1 MNYLAKEILENY
13 AGEEAIGC
21 LSSLCDATIGF
32 LEPEDANLYDL
43 TDCEIEKEFIWAIQQ
58 KFEMDYC
65 LLDCLV
71 GAEKSDKE
79 YSEIIDYIYLEY
91 DLYTRSFR
99 FDEEMLETIFGED
112 LIKDYE
118 DSLNQFIDMIN
129 RGTTL
134 KVLNISGNH
143 TA

>member
-1 MNYLAKEILENY
+1 MNYLAKEILESY

-32 LEPEDANLYDL
+32 LEPEDVNLYDL
-43 TDCEIEKEFIWAIQQ
+43 EDYEIEKEFIWAIQQ
-58 KFEMDYC
+58 KFEMEYC

-79 YSEIIDYIYLEY
+79 YSEVIDYIYLEY

-112 LIKDYE
+112 LMEDYE
-118 DSLNQFIDMIN
+118 DSLNQFIDGIN

>member
-1 MNYLAKEILENY
+1 MNYLAKEVLKNY

-32 LEPEDANLYDL
+32 LEPEDVNLYDL
-43 TDCEIEKEFIWAIQQ
+43 EDCEIEKEFIWAIQQ
-58 KFEMDYC
+58 KFEMEYC

-71 GAEKSDKE
+71 GTEKADEE
-79 YSEIIDYIYLEY
+79 YSEVIDCIYLEY

-112 LIKDYE
+112 LMEDYE
-118 DSLNQFIDMIN
+118 DSLNQFIDGIN